1 MQALTLKQR
10 CGASQ
15 LQSLQSL
22 QSLQEAGLVLP
33 WKGEAQCSAAE
44 RSQAQALVGD
54 IGKAKTHAMEL
65 AQNYAL
71 GAETLQLLALA
82 GLDERAQYDA
92 SYLGQ
97 KQAALAAVPASLEEL
112 SSAKLQSIRASLQ
125 ALNASLA
132 VCRHDGAREGATG
145 DVAAEQCELPLA
157 KQMADMRQEYALLGE
172 A

>member
-65 AQNYAL
+65 AQVQEKLEACSEAEL
-71 GAETLQLLALA
+71 KQMLKDMKLPTKGKVGA
-82 GLDERAQYDA
+82 
-92 SYLGQ
+92 
-97 KQAALAAVPASLEEL
+97 PASPTTPTAP
-112 SSAKLQSIRASLQ
+112 SNSP
-125 ALNASLA
+125 
-132 VCRHDGAREGATG
+132 
-145 DVAAEQCELPLA
+145 VAAHSSRHA
-157 KQMADMRQEYALLGE
+157 RTSHAGALR

>member
-65 AQNYAL
+65 AQDYAL
-71 GAETLQLLALA
+71 GAETLLTLTLTLTLALA
-82 GLDERAQYDA
+82 LT
-92 SYLGQ
+92 L
-97 KQAALAAVPASLEEL
+97 ALTLTLTMP
-112 SSAKLQSIRASLQ
+112 
-125 ALNASLA
+125 
-132 VCRHDGAREGATG
+132 
-145 DVAAEQCELPLA
+145 
-157 KQMADMRQEYALLGE
+157 
-172 A
+172 